1 MFFIIVMFYMD
12 KIPFPFNL
20 GSQHLQNELLL

>member
-1 MFFIIVMFYMD
+1 MFFIIVMYMD
-12 KIPFPFNL
+12 KIPSPLNL